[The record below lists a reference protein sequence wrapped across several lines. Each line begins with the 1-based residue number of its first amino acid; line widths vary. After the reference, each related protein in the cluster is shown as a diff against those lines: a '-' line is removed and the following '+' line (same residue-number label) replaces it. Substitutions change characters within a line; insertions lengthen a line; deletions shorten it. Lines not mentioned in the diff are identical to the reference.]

1 MIKPSRSEW
10 TPEDN
15 QEVMN
20 FYRTMMSPE
29 KRGNITLKGV
39 QRLEDAAETGPIAIG
54 ASSIIY

>member
-1 MIKPSRSEW
+1 
-10 TPEDN
+10 
-15 QEVMN
+15 
-20 FYRTMMSPE
+20 MMSPE